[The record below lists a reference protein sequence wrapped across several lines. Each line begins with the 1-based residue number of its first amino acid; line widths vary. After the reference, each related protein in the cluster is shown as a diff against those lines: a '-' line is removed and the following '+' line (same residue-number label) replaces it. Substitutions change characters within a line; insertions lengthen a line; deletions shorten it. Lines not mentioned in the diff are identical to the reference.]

1 MKKSAA
7 LRLGYACSSAVPS
20 PMAEELV
27 CDRCGE
33 TFYGSRWYTYR
44 TVHDSAYDLLSNGQG
59 RTVSTTHRDR
69 FCERCTSTITIRRSL
84 AVLVAMGI
92 VYLILYGLYINGVG
106 TVDSD
111 DVGTRD
117 VGGEVVSSQLDLIE
131 DLRGGTA
138 S

>member
-1 MKKSAA
+1 
-7 LRLGYACSSAVPS
+7 
-20 PMAEELV
+20 
-27 CDRCGE
+27 
-33 TFYGSRWYTYR
+33 
-44 TVHDSAYDLLSNGQG
+44 
-59 RTVSTTHRDR
+59 
-69 FCERCTSTITIRRSL
+69 
-84 AVLVAMGI
+84 MGI

-138 S
+138 C